1 MKDLFP
7 KNCKSLKKEINEDTH
22 KWKDSSGS
30 WIRRI
35 KIKMS
40 MFPKGIHG
48 FNVISI
54 KISMAFFTEI
64 QKSTLQL
71 VWKQKTLN
79 SHSER
84 SWRHHTPPFHTILEN
99 CINQN
104 SGMKTN
110 S

>member
-7 KNCKSLKKEINEDTH
+7 KIYKSLKKEINEDTQ

-40 MFPKGIHG
+40 ILPKGIHG

-64 QKSTLQL
+64 QKSILQL
-71 VWKQKTLN
+71 VWKHKRL
-79 SHSER
+79 
-84 SWRHHTPPFHTILEN
+84 
-99 CINQN
+99 
-104 SGMKTN
+104 
-110 S
+110 

>member
-1 MKDLFP
+1 MQQKRITCLGITLTKKVKDLFP

-35 KIKMS
+35 KIEMS
-40 MFPKGIHG
+40 MLPKGIHG

-64 QKSTLQL
+64 
-71 VWKQKTLN
+71 
-79 SHSER
+79 
-84 SWRHHTPPFHTILEN
+84 
-99 CINQN
+99 
-104 SGMKTN
+104 
-110 S
+110 